1 MRWTAIMVLLMALL
15 AGCSTVRLSYNQ
27 GPFLAYWWLDGY
39 ADFNAEQSPK
49 VKAALADWFAW
60 HRASQLPEYA
70 QALAELQALAH
81 EKLSGAQVCSQMAA
95 WQARAERAYEQAVPA
110 IAEQLRSL
118 TAEQIRRIERQQHK
132 KLAEAEAEAEADYL
146 QDDPA
151 DHHKALLKRNI
162 DRAESLYGKL
172 SPAQLQLLT
181 QALAQ
186 TPFKPELWLA
196 ERRQR
201 QQDIL
206 RQLRLWHPAPSEA
219 SAVQAGLRQLG
230 TAALVSP
237 RPAYQAHADAV
248 AQAHCALSAALHNA
262 AGAPQRQHAVDK
274 LKGWEDDLRAL
285 SRR

>member
-1 MRWTAIMVLLMALL
+1 MRWRRIIVLLMALV
-15 AGCSTVRLSYNQ
+15 AGCSAVRLSYQQ
-27 GPFLAYWWLDGY
+27 GPLLAYWWLDGY

-60 HRASQLPEYA
+60 HRATQLPDYA
-70 QALAELQALAH
+70 QALAALQALAA
-81 EKLSGAQVCSQMAA
+81 EKLTGAQVCGQMAA
-95 WQARAERAYEQAVPA
+95 WQQRAEQAYAQAVPA
-110 IAEQLRSL
+110 IAEQVRSL
-118 TAEQIRRIERQQHK
+118 TPEQIKRIERQQNK
-132 KLAEAEAEAEADYL
+132 KLAEAEADYL

-151 DHHKALLKRNI
+151 DRHKALLKRNI
-162 DRAESLYGKL
+162 DRAETLYGKL

-181 QALAQ
+181 TQALANS
-186 TPFKPELWLA
+186 PFKPELWLA

-206 RQLRLWHPAPSEA
+206 RQLSQWQSAHSDAA
-219 SAVQAGLRQLG
+219 AVQAGLRQLG

-248 AQAHCALSAALHNA
+248 TQANCALSAAVHNA

-285 SRR
+285 AKR

>member
-1 MRWTAIMVLLMALL
+1 MRWRAIIVLLMALV

-60 HRASQLPEYA
+60 HRSTQLPDYA
-70 QALAELQALAH
+70 QALAELQALAADR
-81 EKLSGAQVCSQMAA
+81 LTGAQVCSQMAA
-95 WQARAERAYEQAVPA
+95 WQQRAEQAYEQALPA
-110 IAEQLRSL
+110 ITEQVRSL
-118 TAEQIRRIERQQHK
+118 TLEQIQRIERQQNK
-132 KLAEAEAEAEADYL
+132 KLTEAEADFL
-146 QDDPA
+146 QDDPTERR
-151 DHHKALLKRNI
+151 KALLKRNI

-172 SPAQLQLLT
+172 SSAQLQLLT
-181 QALAQ
+181 LSVAQ
-186 TPFKPELWLA
+186 SPFKPELWLA

-206 RQLRLWHPAPSEA
+206 RQLRQWHAA
-219 SAVQAGLRQLG
+219 RGDAVAVQVGLRQLG
-230 TAALVSP
+230 AAALVSP
-237 RPAYQAHADAV
+237 RPAYQSYAEAV
-248 AQAHCALSAALHNA
+248 TQANCALSAAVHNA

-285 SRR
+285 MKR

>member
-1 MRWTAIMVLLMALL
+1 MRWSGIIVLLMALV
-15 AGCSTVRLSYNQ
+15 AGCSTLRLGYQQ
-27 GPFLAYWWLDGY
+27 GPWLAYWWLDGY

-60 HRASQLPEYA
+60 HRATQLPDYA
-70 QALAELQALAH
+70 QALAELQALAA
-81 EKLSGAQVCSQMAA
+81 ETLTGAQVCGQMAA
-95 WQARAERAYEQAVPA
+95 WQQRAEQAYGQAVPA
-110 IAEQLRSL
+110 IAEQVRSL
-118 TAEQIRRIERQQHK
+118 TPEQIKRIERQQHK
-132 KLAEAEAEAEADYL
+132 KLAEAEADFL

-151 DHHKALLKRNI
+151 DRRKALLKRNI
-162 DRAESLYGKL
+162 DRAETLYGKIT
-172 SPAQLQLLT
+172 PAQLQLLT

-186 TPFKPELWLA
+186 SPFKPELWLA

-206 RQLRLWHPAPSEA
+206 RQLRQWQSAHSDAA
-219 SAVQAGLRQLG
+219 AVQAGLRQLG

-237 RPAYQAHADAV
+237 RPAYQAYAEAV
-248 AQAHCALSAALHNA
+248 TQANCALSAAVHNA

-285 SRR
+285 AKR

>member
-1 MRWTAIMVLLMALL
+1 MRWRAIIVLLMALV
-15 AGCSTVRLSYNQ
+15 AGCSAVRLSYQQ
-27 GPFLAYWWLDGY
+27 GPLLAYWWLDGY
-39 ADFNAEQSPK
+39 ADFNAEQSSK

-60 HRASQLPEYA
+60 HRATQLPDYA
-70 QALAELQALAH
+70 QALAELQALAA
-81 EKLSGAQVCSQMAA
+81 EKLTGAQVCSQMAA
-95 WQARAERAYEQAVPA
+95 WQQRAEQAYEHALPA
-110 IAEQLRSL
+110 IAEQVRSL
-118 TAEQIRRIERQQHK
+118 TAEQIKRIERQQNK
-132 KLAEAEAEAEADYL
+132 KLAEAETDYL

-151 DHHKALLKRNI
+151 DRQKALRKRNI
-162 DRAESLYGKL
+162 DRAETLYGKL

-186 TPFKPELWLA
+186 SPFKPELWLA

-206 RQLRLWHPAPSEA
+206 RQLRQWQSAHSDAA
-219 SAVQAGLRQLG
+219 AVQAGLRQLG
-230 TAALVSP
+230 MAALVSP

-248 AQAHCALSAALHNA
+248 TQANCALSAAVHNA

-285 SRR
+285 MKR